1 MYPLLMIFSLAAPL
15 LGAPTA
21 HANVLT
27 YSAVLNGLNA
37 SPANPSTGTGALTLT
52 VDTLALTMDVS
63 VTFAGLS
70 APTTAAHLHCC
81 TPLADSGTAG
91 VATTTPSFLGFPIGV
106 SSGSYDFTYD
116 LALASSY
123 NPVFIAAQGGSATS
137 AGSALFAGLAAGR
150 SYLNIHTST
159 YPSGEIRGFLQQEV
173 PEPGSLALLGLGL
186 VTLALVRRHGVASV
200 MR

>member
-1 MYPLLMIFSLAAPL
+1 LP
-15 LGAPTA
+15 

-91 VATTTPSFLGFPIGV
+91 IATTTPSFLGFPIGV

-123 NPVFIAAQGGSATS
+123 NPAFIAAQGGSATS